1 MDKKDIRWKQRFSNY
16 NKALSN
22 LHGVIDDYRQGD
34 MSVVEKVGM
43 IKFFEMAYEL
53 AWLTMKDY
61 YEEQGEANIQGSK
74 DAIRLGFKR
83 GLITNGESWLDM
95 VKSRRLSVHT
105 YDESTADEI
114 AEKISN
120 TYINLFIQLQTR
132 LNVEVQTS

>member
-1 MDKKDIRWKQRFSNY
+1 MRKDIRWKQRFANY

-22 LHGVIDDYRQGD
+22 LQGVIDDYRQGD

-83 GLITNGESWLDM
+83 GLITNGESWLNM